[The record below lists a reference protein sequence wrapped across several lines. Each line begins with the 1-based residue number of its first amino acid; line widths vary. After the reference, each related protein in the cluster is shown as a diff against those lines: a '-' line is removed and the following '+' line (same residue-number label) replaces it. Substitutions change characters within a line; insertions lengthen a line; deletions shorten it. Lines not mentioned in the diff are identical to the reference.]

1 MKLTNYAT
9 QLKNSIFGK
18 AMNCNPTDLANAG
31 RKPQTKNNTM
41 TLKQEI
47 ANQINYVHKTIAQT
61 TIPVNVDSNILA
73 EILKNKTIRY
83 ENENDSTVVEGKDR
97 TFKIDHVEEV
107 FTAKKNGKRC
117 IRAYT
122 VDIDDAA
129 RDKYRTLHVDGIRVI
144 A

>member
-41 TLKQEI
+41 Q
-47 ANQINYVHKTIAQT
+47 TIAQT

-73 EILKNKTIRY
+73 EILKDKTLRY
-83 ENENDSTVVEGKDR
+83 ENENESSVVKGKER
-97 TFKIDHVEEV
+97 TFKVDHVEEI

-117 IRAYT
+117 ARVYAVDVDDNARA
-122 VDIDDAA
+122 
-129 RDKYRTLHVDGIRVI
+129 KYRTLHIDGIHVI